1 MAVPK
6 SKRTKS
12 PLEVLG
18 EARTLA
24 VYTIRLCSDENKIP
38 KRYRWCMASELI
50 NAAVKASGYCA
61 KANAV
66 YVNDT
71 ESYKLRRTYQQ
82 KALAELES
90 LESNM
95 IIAYE
100 LFSGLKQM
108 KDDDGPK
115 GRINISAWTS
125 QKTKVKTMVLAWK
138 KSDAEQFK
146 KMGQSL

>member
-12 PLEVLG
+12 PLEVLS

-24 VYTIRLCSDENKIP
+24 IYTIRLCSDENKIP
-38 KRYRWCMASELI
+38 KRYRWCIASELI
-50 NAAVKASGYCA
+50 NAAVKTSGYCA
-61 KANAV
+61 RANAI

-95 IIAYE
+95 IMAYE
-100 LFSGLKQM
+100 LFSGLKQL
-108 KDDDGPK
+108 KDDDRPK

-138 KSDAEQFK
+138 KYDTERFK

>member
-6 SKRTKS
+6 SQRTES
-12 PLEVLG
+12 PLEVLN

-38 KRYRWCMASELI
+38 KRYRWCIANELV
-50 NAAVKASGYCA
+50 NAAIKASGYCA

-66 YVNDT
+66 YVNDV

-82 KALAELES
+82 KALAELEA

-108 KDDDGPK
+108 KTDDKPK
-115 GRINISAWTS
+115 GRINVSAWTS
-125 QKTKVKTMVLAWK
+125 QKIKVKDLVLAWK
-138 KSDAEQFK
+138 KSDTERFK

>member
-6 SKRTKS
+6 SKRTES
-12 PLEVLG
+12 PLEVLN

-38 KRYRWCMASELI
+38 KRYRWCIASELI
-50 NAAVKASGYCA
+50 NAAVKASSYCA
-61 KANAV
+61 RANAI
-66 YVNDT
+66 YVNDL
-71 ESYKLRRTYQQ
+71 ESYKLRRAYQQ
-82 KALAELES
+82 RALAELES
-90 LESNM
+90 LESSM

-108 KDDDGPK
+108 KDDDRPK

-125 QKTKVKTMVLAWK
+125 QKIKVKNLVLSWK
-138 KSDAEQFK
+138 KSDTERFK
-146 KMGQSL
+146 KMGRPL